1 MGGGNSKS
9 YETSGVDDK
18 GGLCMNP
25 FRFQELFSAARIA
38 FLITFFIW
46 FLAKDHLQTGYFA
59 AIYLLSFA
67 GTYIAKRSS

>member
-1 MGGGNSKS
+1 
-9 YETSGVDDK
+9 
-18 GGLCMNP
+18 MNP

-46 FLAKDHLQTGYFA
+46 FLAKDHLQAGYFA

>member
-38 FLITFFIW
+38 FLITF
-46 FLAKDHLQTGYFA
+46 LAKDHLQTGYFA